1 MAAGKETMKLMK
13 VVGLGDGRP
22 GKWAGMYLCTADF
35 DANGGIGDFAFT
47 PDPSQAMRFA
57 DNGALLIFWN
67 TQSTVLP
74 LRPDGKPNRPLTA
87 LTVETVEAP
96 APDQRVVRSI
106 TKVSP
111 ISGKERTMLFAATAD
126 QWAAYDGG
134 ELIQQALP
142 HLSDGEREFLMTGIT
157 DEEWDKAFPEDDEAD
172 AGEPDGRDDRA
183 F

>member
-1 MAAGKETMKLMK
+1 MADREETMKLMR
-13 VVGLGDGRP
+13 VLGLGDGRASA
-22 GKWAGMYLCTADF
+22 WVGMYLCTADF
-35 DANGGIGDFAFT
+35 DANGGIGDFTFT
-47 PDPSQAMRFA
+47 SDPRRAMRFA
-57 DNGALLIFWN
+57 DSAALLMFWR

-96 APDQRVVRSI
+96 ALDQRVVRSI

-111 ISGKERTMLFAATAD
+111 VSGKERTLLFAATAD

-134 ELIQQALP
+134 ELIQRALP
-142 HLSDGEREFLMTGIT
+142 HLSDSEREFLMTGIT
-157 DEEWDKAFPEDDEAD
+157 DEEWNKAFPEDDEAD